1 MYHRFAKAYG
11 WTPAQVDETD
21 AELCDWL
28 LAIQGVEAEIQQ
40 EEWQALLAC
49 RSHLRIICD

>member
-28 LAIQGVEAEIQQ
+28 LVSRA
-40 EEWQALLAC
+40 
-49 RSHLRIICD
+49 